1 MTRAGISASA
11 LSLTTLHA
19 KWKLLIGRGV
29 ARQTQGLIS
38 PVAERWLYLVSK
50 VVVDA
55 GMYPLSSSTC
65 QIANYT
71 GEDFLG
77 ARSEVKVL
85 MNLTW

>member
-1 MTRAGISASA
+1 MTPSWYICERAF
-11 LSLTTLHA
+11 LTTLHA

-29 ARQTQGLIS
+29 ARQTQGPIS
-38 PVAERWLYLVSK
+38 LSQKGGYLVSK